1 MTSALIAS
9 DPALFSIYSQCL
21 FQEEVQSQFQTRFYE
36 LEMEVRD
43 RDDAILDLQSQMFK
57 LEVSM
62 LGVVQKLEFTQDC
75 SWFCRRFLENNAPF
89 SKL

>member
-1 MTSALIAS
+1 MTSASLTCS
-9 DPALFSIYSQCL
+9 LTSFYSQFI

-43 RDDAILDLQSQMFK
+43 RDDAILDLQSQMLK

-62 LGVVQKLEFTQDC
+62 LGVG
-75 SWFCRRFLENNAPF
+75 
-89 SKL
+89 

>member
-9 DPALFSIYSQCL
+9 DPALFSFYSQCL

-62 LGVVQKLEFTQDC
+62 LGVVQNLEFTHDC
-75 SWFCRRFLENNAPF
+75 SWFLLLYEVRSQVFG
-89 SKL
+89 K